1 MFIFKHLIHV
11 FVYVKICKTQTFKKQ
26 VRIRNRKRIRK
37 AQIPNSGSGSVP
49 KCFGHWKEQMG
60 NLVKLFLYEE
70 ELVVITADSSLV
82 TVADQVGLLLLHPGG
97 GQG

>member
-1 MFIFKHLIHV
+1 MLKFARPRHS
-11 FVYVKICKTQTFKKQ
+11 KKQ

-49 KCFGHWKEQMG
+49 KCFGPWKEQVG

-70 ELVVITADSSLV
+70 ELVVKTADSSLV